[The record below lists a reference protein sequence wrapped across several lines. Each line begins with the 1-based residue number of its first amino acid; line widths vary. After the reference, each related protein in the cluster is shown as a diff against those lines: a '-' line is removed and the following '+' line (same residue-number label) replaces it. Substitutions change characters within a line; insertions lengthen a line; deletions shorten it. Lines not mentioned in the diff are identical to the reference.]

1 MRDPVN
7 TKENNHR
14 RNYTHVKSREFATTV
29 VNMGTIVDIL
39 WKEKKTIPVCAAK
52 VWTSCWRMLQQEEI
66 CSIMQVLLHE
76 GSQRKGIPEETKG
89 WKILRKGEV

>member
-39 WKEKKTIPVCAAK
+39 
-52 VWTSCWRMLQQEEI
+52 
-66 CSIMQVLLHE
+66 
-76 GSQRKGIPEETKG
+76 
-89 WKILRKGEV
+89 